1 VDGDGCVLQ
10 SDCQEPLVCANSI
23 CTNPASCVS
32 DEDCQTNAPCTARQA
47 CERDAAGEASDAGS
61 GGGAETAF
69 LADSSDAAPEDGPIQ
84 DSAMG
89 ERDGAAEASDAG
101 SGGDGSDAA
110 PEDGPVQDIA
120 SDEGTGP
127 CGSACPSLD
136 LCEDSM
142 CRSAVRYGFSSG
154 GDSSVDLLTSQS
166 LYCFQLP
173 PIQMPTCGYL
183 TGVGMAAINSVAAQI
198 RFGVYEDTG
207 GSPAML
213 LAQTAAET
221 LDDGFGGDFPISP
234 PVLVGCAP
242 NAMTT
247 YWICVLSNEDITPKT
262 VAASSTEWTLTPANP
277 PSVIQAEL
285 QSGFP
290 CNDPTSIPSPGP
302 VPLIYTWFVETM
314 NSLAIPTTIQC
325 DD

>member
-1 VDGDGCVLQ
+1 VLQ